1 MDKRFSVIKRRRKMD
16 PSSPLAVFPAQI
28 SLRRPQNL
36 RYYPLF
42 ERLFLLPFCP
52 SSSEFVT
59 ESADAICVNTTACN
73 GALPA
78 KWV

>member
-1 MDKRFSVIKRRRKMD
+1 MD
-16 PSSPLAVFPAQI
+16 PSSPLAVFSAQI

-36 RYYPLF
+36 RDSPLF
-42 ERLFLLPFCP
+42 ERFFFLLFCL

-59 ESADAICVNTTACN
+59 ESANAICVNTTACN

-78 KWV
+78 KWD